1 MNMDVNVLVSDIRFK
16 EHALYLRKKYIS
28 CHHSGDALLRLRI
41 VTVVVRQHTL
51 AIGSQRVDR
60 PVTDNQSNGR

>member
-51 AIGSQRVDR
+51 AIGS
-60 PVTDNQSNGR
+60 